1 MALAPAV
8 PLATTVSSVSTTGI
22 AAVIIS
28 SIAPISISVITP
40 ISVSAIST
48 IISSIAT
55 TVATISIT
63 TLAISSSATASHT
76 TTTSHSTAT
85 HHTTSHHH
93 HIRFGSSF
101 LQIHLVAINSQFGSF
116 QELSNDSF
124 LFKGDETE
132 SLAFVV
138 LLIKRHL
145 HFYNFSICGEES
157 LDVIIS

>member
-8 PLATTVSSVSTTGI
+8 PLASAVSSVSTTGI

-28 SIAPISISVITP
+28 SIASISISVITP
-40 ISVSAIST
+40 ISVSAVS
-48 IISSIAT
+48 
-55 TVATISIT
+55 TISIT
-63 TLAISSSATASHT
+63 PLAISSSATAPHT